1 MTRPP
6 GPLAGLPRLE
16 DLGPLSGRR
25 VLVRVDFNT
34 PLADGPDGT
43 RVVADDYR
51 IRTALPTLTWLQ
63 SQGAQV
69 TACSHLGRPA
79 GSPDPRFDMAP
90 VRRRLDEL
98 CPGVALTENLRFDPG
113 EKKGHSALVDELVA
127 GHDAYV
133 NEAFGVAHRQ
143 DASVVV
149 PPTRLPSAAGRRL
162 TREVEVVGGLLA
174 GPARPF
180 VALVGGAKVADKLG
194 VLSSLAERVD
204 TLLVGGG
211 MAFTFLAAR
220 GHEVGASLLD
230 LDHLE
235 DCRRLL
241 AGRARVL
248 LPTDVVALE
257 PGGTVGGDTAPTGST
272 KVMGPD
278 LPEGWAGL
286 DIGPE
291 TAAAFAE
298 VVAGA
303 GTVLWNGPL
312 GAFED
317 ERFGAGTATLA
328 RAVGDCPGFTV
339 VGGGDSVAAL
349 DSLGLAD
356 RVDFVSTGGGASLAL
371 VEHGDLPGLVALRGA
386 SNAPGRGPS

>member
-1 MTRPP
+1 
-6 GPLAGLPRLE
+6 
-16 DLGPLSGRR
+16 
-25 VLVRVDFNT
+25 VDFNT